1 MSKNIE
7 QKLSIGKNAFNAF
20 MLNEMMDIIAS
31 QKVIF
36 ESIAEIKA
44 TANNV
49 SFEDTL
55 KSLHGRKLLHFT
67 ELAEKVLTEYG
78 SIPDDSNMAN

>member
-7 QKLSIGKNAFNAF
+7 QKLFIGENAFNAF

-36 ESIAEIKA
+36 ESIVEIKA
-44 TANNV
+44 NTNNV
-49 SFEDTL
+49 SFEETPKD
-55 KSLHGRKLLHFT
+55 LHSRKLVHFI
-67 ELAEKVLTEYG
+67 ELSEKVLAEYG
-78 SIPDDSNMAN
+78 AIPDDNDIAN